1 MKQSLLQSTEE
12 QATQTI
18 QAALVKV
25 RMIRTNLSE
34 IKMIPAAMT
43 TTMMINPAPGKLD
56 LNVINLTPAETMMF
70 NLAPV
75 KLDLNVIHLASAAT
89 MMFNPSLVKLGLNVI
104 DLVLGVMGTAVPAVM
119 IMMVME
125 EVPVMMML
133 LEKVLG
139 GCTTQ

>member
-43 TTMMINPAPGKLD
+43 TTMINPAPGKLD
-56 LNVINLTPAETMMF
+56 LNVINLTPAEMMIF

-104 DLVLGVMGTAVPAVM
+104 DLVLGVMETAVPAVM

-125 EVPVMMML
+125 EVPVMRML
-133 LEKVLG
+133 LEEVLG
-139 GCTTQ
+139 GWTTQ